1 MDKRCNNCRNRIGD
15 PRWCPGCWYNFPG
28 LEQFDFYQ
36 PIQHSV
42 LMVEKNGPAQAKY
55 ENVASCEHKDSRI
68 VLTLSN
74 QETASFP
81 DDGSWLMFDFT
92 PTAGWNENPGVIPEP
107 KGMRQVK
114 IQLVRH
120 RASEDSTWVNNLYLV
135 MDEVRFNA
143 RGKSHWEDP
152 AAVKDKLLKIVQSWL
167 QTKQGWKANAA
178 TRFDFNWGDLVD
190 VLPIEAAGVTLAS
203 TANDRLA
210 INAETAVGVD
220 QDEHLAPDAV
230 PAILNWEDGSRPVNC
245 FVDFQKGRI
254 YAENPDQKIP
264 RYNTKESIQLQND
277 AMETFLVHWD
287 AIDKAYYL
295 ALEQPK

>member
-1 MDKRCNNCRNRIGD
+1 M
-15 PRWCPGCWYNFPG
+15 
-28 LEQFDFYQ
+28 
-36 PIQHSV
+36 
-42 LMVEKNGPAQAKY
+42 
-55 ENVASCEHKDSRI
+55 
-68 VLTLSN
+68 
-74 QETASFP
+74 
-81 DDGSWLMFDFT
+81 
-92 PTAGWNENPGVIPEP
+92 
-107 KGMRQVK
+107 
-114 IQLVRH
+114 
-120 RASEDSTWVNNLYLV
+120 
-135 MDEVRFNA
+135 
-143 RGKSHWEDP
+143 
-152 AAVKDKLLKIVQSWL
+152 
-167 QTKQGWKANAA
+167 
-178 TRFDFNWGDLVD
+178 
-190 VLPIEAAGVTLAS
+190 LPIEAAGVTLAS

-245 FVDFQKGRI
+245 FVDFQKGRV